1 MNKYTTERY
10 LNDVVAVM
18 AMRLSRLPMMWVLDP
33 GKAQHETRKMFSEK
47 EDAYCALQQQLLF
60 APMTFWLDLW
70 QGAFEGD
77 RDGGLRRAQSAA
89 ERRIS
94 HPYTSRVRANKQ
106 RLSR

>member
-1 MNKYTTERY
+1 MNKYTSERY
-10 LNDVVAVM
+10 LSDVAAVM
-18 AMRLSRLPMMWVLDP
+18 ASRLTLLPMMWFLDP
-33 GKAQHETRKMFSEK
+33 RQAERETRKMFSEK
-47 EDAYCALQQQLLF
+47 EDAYSALQQQLLL
-60 APMTFWLDLW
+60 APMKFWLDLW

-77 RDGGLRRAQSAA
+77 RDGGLSRAQRAA